1 MYPYPVARALRG
13 LCVVAFAVLA
23 GQGSALAEAPAAPS
37 GETILYVDGAIKST
51 NVGAEAQFDMD
62 SLTALPATTFT
73 TSTTWTE
80 GTPTFTGVPLKALLD
95 SRGAT
100 GTTVSAV
107 ALNNY
112 AIDIPL
118 DSLTDD
124 APIVAYQIDGKP
136 FSRRD
141 KGPLWIVYPY
151 DSNAD
156 YRTEMIY
163 GRSIWQLQRLT
174 VK

>member
-1 MYPYPVARALRG
+1 MFPYQVARAVRG
-13 LCVVAFAVLA
+13 LCVVLFASLSGVGA
-23 GQGSALAEAPAAPS
+23 ASADLPAAPA
-37 GETILYVDGAIKST
+37 GEVILFVDGAIANT
-51 NVGAEAQFDMD
+51 NVGKEAQFDIDTLSQM
-62 SLTALPATTFT
+62 PVVTFT

-80 GTPTFTGVPLKALLD
+80 GTPTFTGVPLKALLKAV
-95 SRGAT
+95 GAT
-100 GTTVSAV
+100 GPNVSAI

-118 DSLTDD
+118 DSLTDE

-151 DSNAD
+151 DSSAD
-156 YRTEMIY
+156 YRNELVY
-163 GRSIWQLQRLT
+163 SRSIWQLQRLT

>member
-1 MYPYPVARALRG
+1 MFQFPVTRTVCGIALG
-13 LCVVAFAVLA
+13 FAFVLSGA
-23 GQGSALAEAPAAPS
+23 SLASAELPPAPTGEALLF
-37 GETILYVDGAIKST
+37 IDGAIT
-51 NVGAEAQFDMD
+51 NRNAGEETQLDIDGLKAMPTV
-62 SLTALPATTFT
+62 SFT

-95 SRGAT
+95 AVGAT
-100 GTTVSAV
+100 GTDVSAV

-124 APIVAYQIDGKP
+124 APIVAYEIDGAP

-151 DSNAD
+151 DSSAD
-156 YRTEMIY
+156 YRNELIY
-163 GRSIWQLQRLT
+163 GRSIWQLERLT

>member
-1 MYPYPVARALRG
+1 MFLYPVARAARG
-13 LCVVAFAVLA
+13 AVLGVALLFSGA
-23 GQGSALAEAPAAPS
+23 GLATAELPPAPTGEALLF
-37 GETILYVDGAIKST
+37 IDGAITNRNAGEETQLDIDALKSMP
-51 NVGAEAQFDMD
+51 VV
-62 SLTALPATTFT
+62 TFT

-95 SRGAT
+95 AVGAT
-100 GTTVSAV
+100 GATVSAV

-112 AIDIPL
+112 AIDIPT
-118 DSLTDD
+118 DSLTDE
-124 APIVAYQIDGKP
+124 APIVAYEIDGAP

-151 DSNAD
+151 DSSAD
-156 YRTEMIY
+156 YRTELIY

>member
-1 MYPYPVARALRG
+1 MFLYAVRRLSRSMTHIAAATLFGAVA
-13 LCVVAFAVLA
+13 VY
-23 GQGSALAEAPAAPS
+23 AEAPPTPA
-37 GETILYVDGAIKST
+37 GEVLLSVDGTISQT
-51 NVGAEAQFDMD
+51 NVGAEAQFDLD
-62 SLTALPATTFT
+62 ALKALGATTFA

-80 GTPTFTGVPLKALLD
+80 GTPTFTGVSLKKLLD
-95 SRGAT
+95 SVGAT
-100 GTTVSAV
+100 GTSVSAV

-112 AIDIPL
+112 AVEIPL

-124 APIVAYQIDGKP
+124 APIVAYEIDGET

-151 DSNAD
+151 DSSAD
-156 YRTEMIY
+156 YRNELIY